1 VNIEATG
8 FTETSVLTRPTRRH
22 TPEDGILHSHRHESC
37 LKSEYILLSFQN
49 SKDPLL
55 SQIYDKMVA
64 PYEESLPVDDIEGIQ
79 RLCSTR
85 KYAHATN
92 TFDLFNLGII
102 PNCTIVA
109 LPEAFFP
116 GTIGLAVAQ
125 NSPYKEVFNRM

>member
-1 VNIEATG
+1 M
-8 FTETSVLTRPTRRH
+8 FP
-22 TPEDGILHSHRHESC
+22 
-37 LKSEYILLSFQN
+37 FQN

-64 PYEESLPVDDIEGIQ
+64 PYEDSLPVDDTEGMQ

-85 KYAHATN
+85 KYAHASH
-92 TFDLFNLGII
+92 TFALISMGFI

-116 GTIGLAVAQ
+116 GSIGVAVAQ
-125 NSPYKEVFNRM
+125 NSPYKEVFNQM